1 MSISIRLKRSSV
13 PGESPQFLLPGEV
26 AVNITDKKLWI
37 GDINNNP
44 VEIVGI
50 QGPTGNKGPTGD
62 VGPLGPVGPQGP
74 SADAVITF
82 NGLTGAVQGVSSFN
96 GLTGAVSFVNYISSF
111 NGLTGA
117 VQGVSSFNGLTGAVS
132 FVNYISSFNGL
143 TGAVQGVS
151 SFNGLTGA
159 VQGVSSFNGLTGAVS
174 FVNYISS
181 FNGLTGA
188 VQGVSS
194 FNGLTGA
201 VQGVSSFNGL
211 TGAVQGVSS
220 FNGLTGAVQ
229 GVSSFNGATGAITS
243 RTISVFTPLQNQP
256 PGTSFATIDTR
267 NSIAVLDFDDSS
279 QESAM
284 FVGIV
289 PEISNFSGLLV
300 KAHWMATSATG
311 GTCCWGVQ
319 FEKMTTDLDSDSFD
333 SGVTAATLTGITS
346 GIPKITEITTSSID
360 GILSGDLFRLK
371 IYRDAANASDTMTG
385 DAELIAIE
393 LRTN

>member
-96 GLTGAVSFVNYISSF
+96 GLTGAVSFVNYI
-111 NGLTGA
+111 
-117 VQGVSSFNGLTGAVS
+117 
-132 FVNYISSFNGL
+132 
-143 TGAVQGVS
+143 S